1 MIMNMPLCSK
11 CKKNVAVVFVTRL
24 ENGKAVNEGLC
35 LQCAKELNIKPVT
48 DMIERFGITD
58 SDIENVAQ
66 ELQNAN
72 PEEMISALMRGVADD
87 LNDLEEDDEEEFE
100 EYDEE
105 EEEEEPENQSRTPVI
120 PFFSMQAQEEG
131 LEDEE
136 RRSRP
141 SRWGQKKKK
150 PDKKRKFLN
159 GYA

>member
-72 PEEMISALMRGVADD
+72 PEEMTTRKNLKNMTKKKR
-87 LNDLEEDDEEEFE
+87 
-100 EYDEE
+100 
-105 EEEEEPENQSRTPVI
+105 
-120 PFFSMQAQEEG
+120 
-131 LEDEE
+131 
-136 RRSRP
+136 RRSLKTNPAR
-141 SRWGQKKKK
+141 R
-150 PDKKRKFLN
+150 
-159 GYA
+159 

>member
-72 PEEMISALMRGVADD
+72 PEEMISTIWKKTTRKNLKNMTKKKR
-87 LNDLEEDDEEEFE
+87 
-100 EYDEE
+100 
-105 EEEEEPENQSRTPVI
+105 
-120 PFFSMQAQEEG
+120 
-131 LEDEE
+131 
-136 RRSRP
+136 RRSLKTNPAR
-141 SRWGQKKKK
+141 R
-150 PDKKRKFLN
+150 
-159 GYA
+159 